1 MSSAQLRTLLRQL
14 HQAAADGLG
23 DADLLERFVR
33 DGDEAAFEL
42 LVWRHGAMVLGA
54 CRRILRHHHDAE
66 DAFQATFLL
75 LARKARSVRRGAA
88 LAGWLHRV
96 ARRVALRARG
106 RAGRA
111 AQLPEEGPA
120 VPEVE
125 SAAVWADLRPV
136 LDEEVGRLPE
146 KYRLPVLLCYL
157 GGLSTE
163 EAARRLGCPR
173 GTVLSRLAWARRR
186 LRGRLERRGL
196 ALSAG
201 AMAAGLAREAA
212 SAAAPAALAH
222 AAVRAA
228 RWLKAGKAM
237 SAGEVPGRAVSLME
251 GVLHAMFMTKLKT
264 AAAGLLVLALVG
276 LGMGLWSQRPAT
288 ADTHTRKVS
297 SDDSP
302 AGAPGKVGGRD
313 YEPPRPLGDWEHV
326 MGPHR
331 VTLRVEANHI
341 SGTCSIGEQNGK
353 RYAFNGRGDYGLT
366 KDGVLYGVLT
376 DLDCPDDEDEAADLV
391 DFIDQPFS
399 CRFRVDG
406 DILIVKDLK
415 FAGVDLDGNKKKDD
429 LIVILQGRYK
439 RKTASR

>member
-14 HQAAADGLG
+14 HQTAADGLG

-75 LARKARSVRRGAA
+75 LARKARLVRRGAA

-111 AQLPEEGPA
+111 AQLAGEGPA
-120 VPEVE
+120 APERE

-201 AMAAGLAREAA
+201 ALAAGLAREAA
-212 SAAAPAALAH
+212 TAAAPAALAH

-237 SAGEVPGRAVSLME
+237 AAGEVPRRAVSLME

-276 LGMGLWSQRPAT
+276 MGMGLWSQRPAT
-288 ADTHTRKVS
+288 ADTPTRKVS

-302 AGAPGKVGGRD
+302 AVAPGQVGGRD
-313 YEPPRPLGDWEHV
+313 YEPPRPLGEWEHV
-326 MGPHR
+326 VGQNR
-331 VTLRVEANHI
+331 VTLRIQANGL
-341 SGTCSIGEQNGK
+341 SGTLALVENGQHVT
-353 RYAFNGRGDYGLT
+353 YNARGDYSVT
-366 KDGVLYGVLT
+366 KDSILYGVLT
-376 DLDCPDDEDEAADLV
+376 DVDCNEDSEETEEASIFL
-391 DFIDQPFS
+391 DQPF
-399 CRFRVDG
+399 CFRFRVD
-406 DILIVKDLK
+406 DNVLIIKDVK
-415 FAGVDLDGNKKKDD
+415 FAGMDLEDGGKNKDEI
-429 LIVILQGRYK
+429 LLTLQGRYT
-439 RKTASR
+439 RKAAAR